1 MQKDWLFDKRRFM
14 IRNTLLFGLGWTALM
29 VFMLGMDSLD
39 LAILWLFVA
48 LIGLAGGYVWSLLM
62 WNFFGLGNS
71 RKTESDQR

>member
-14 IRNTLLFGLGWTALM
+14 VRNTLLFGLGWTALM